1 MFFISFPFRFDEV
14 EHHMTLEELCNINVL
29 FQVGIHQVSCLSI
42 HPGNLTLFS
51 MVDFSAVDLKVQS
64 F

>member
-1 MFFISFPFRFDEV
+1 
-14 EHHMTLEELCNINVL
+14 MTLEELRNINVL

-51 MVDFSAVDLKVQS
+51 MVDFSVVDLKVQS